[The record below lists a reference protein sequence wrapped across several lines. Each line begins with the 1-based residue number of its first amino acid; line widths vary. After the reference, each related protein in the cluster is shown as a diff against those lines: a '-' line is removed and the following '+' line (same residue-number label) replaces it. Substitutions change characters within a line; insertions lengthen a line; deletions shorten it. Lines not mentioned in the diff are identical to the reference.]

1 MAWNRL
7 YVKGENGTQVPI
19 RVALEADIA
28 LIHAGIGFTHS
39 DLHTSLAAAATHTHV
54 IKTNNYPMHL
64 RHLRFEAD
72 GGPLLAEYFYNAT
85 LSDDGT
91 LKPVGNNYLGH
102 TFTNETEIY
111 EDPTITDDGTQMGST
126 IIPASS
132 NQGGGVG
139 ILAGGEWVL
148 PANTTNLIKLTNN
161 DAQPVDYTL
170 TLFWTEPHHLR

>member
-1 MAWNRL
+1 
-7 YVKGENGTQVPI
+7 
-19 RVALEADIA
+19 
-28 LIHAGIGFTHS
+28 
-39 DLHTSLAAAATHTHV
+39 
-54 IKTNNYPMHL
+54 
-64 RHLRFEAD
+64 
-72 GGPLLAEYFYNAT
+72 
-85 LSDDGT
+85 
-91 LKPVGNNYLGH
+91 H

-111 EDPTITDDGTQMGST
+111 EDPTITDDGTKMGST